1 MEIVGWVGAVSLL
14 YAYFLIQTKRV
25 SHDDTWY
32 LVLNVIGSLFLAI
45 NTYYHS
51 AYPSVVT
58 NAIWFVISAYTVVAL
73 MSGGQADFE
82 LD

>member
-14 YAYFLIQTKRV
+14 YAFFLIQTKRV
-25 SHDDTWY
+25 EHNDSWY
-32 LVLNVIGSLFLAI
+32 LILNIIGSLFLAI

-58 NAIWFVISAYTVVAL
+58 NAIWFLISAYSIYL
-73 MSGGQADFE
+73 LLSGDPVDFE
-82 LD
+82 L